1 MESGSG
7 GGRGEAIRNIYYSD
21 RQLPPGHDSGRSSLP
36 RRRCG
41 PGSGSASAGSLSGE
55 GRMAWGAEYRN
66 PASGYRGEARKPRAA
81 GPRRPRLKGKGSLIR
96 IIIWEFHRL
105 ISGSSAAGQSSG
117 RAASAGGESPER
129 ISQWPAATR
138 PQPAEL
144 RQVYQTWPGATRI
157 PERSGARANRTSVR
171 AASDT
176 RGRQGPGGRSDHR
189 SIVGN

>member
-1 MESGSG
+1 MAELLIAPHFQVTSRRRASRSKVRALSMASDVASQG
-7 GGRGEAIRNIYYSD
+7 GGA
-21 RQLPPGHDSGRSSLP
+21 
-36 RRRCG
+36 G
-41 PGSGSASAGSLSGE
+41 PGLDRHRLARSAVRAGWRGGPSPGT
-55 GRMAWGAEYRN
+55 
-66 PASGYRGEARKPRAA
+66 ASGHRGEARKPRAA
-81 GPRRPRLKGKGSLIR
+81 GPRRPLLKGKGGAHPR
-96 IIIWEFHRL
+96 IIWEFHRR

-117 RAASAGGESPER
+117 RAASAGGESPDR
-129 ISQWPAATR
+129 IGQSRAATR

-189 SIVGN
+189 AIVGN